1 MWRFNEEMWYALY
14 IVCFFL
20 SEPGPSHEILNK
32 PELIDIL
39 GLKSDDFIAA
49 QSESTP
55 LLIDI
60 VERIKHNKSINA
72 GFTSTSC

>member
-1 MWRFNEEMWYALY
+1 MKRCDMLY
-14 IVCFFL
+14 TLSVFL
-20 SEPGPSHEILNK
+20 PEPGPSHEILNK

-60 VERIKHNKSINA
+60 V
-72 GFTSTSC
+72 